1 MRNFAA
7 ILALAALLP
16 GPAAASAADDPFVLR
31 CEREMKPRLEV
42 SVREAPFG
50 VVNTVSSR
58 RLNTRY
64 RLASV
69 SQMTIGLTASTT
81 RTEISV
87 NAPSL
92 TAPGGARECASPRI
106 YVDVSYDPLQ
116 VFVAREFNPYS
127 CSYRAVYEHEMRHVA
142 LYRERLPQLEQTV
155 RAELERHYGNR
166 PLYAPAGAALR
177 QLDAEVDA
185 WLRPFVKGEVARI
198 EALQLDLD
206 TPEELFRLSHACHG
220 ELAGLLGSS
229 LL

>member
-1 MRNFAA
+1 MRRFAA
-7 ILALAALLP
+7 ILALAVLLP
-16 GPAAASAADDPFVLR
+16 GPASASAADPFVLR
-31 CEREMKPRLEV
+31 CEREMKPRFEV

-50 VVNTVSSR
+50 VVNTVPSR
-58 RLNTRY
+58 VLNTRY

-81 RTEISV
+81 RTEINV
-87 NAPSL
+87 DAPSL
-92 TAPGGARECASPRI
+92 AAPGGARECASPRI
-106 YVDVSYDPLQ
+106 YVDVRYDPLQ

-127 CSYRAVYEHEMRHVA
+127 CSYRVVYEHEMRHVA
-142 LYRERLPQLEQTV
+142 LYREQLPKLEQAV

-166 PLYAPAGAALR
+166 PVYAPAGTAFG

-185 WLRPFVKGEVARI
+185 WLRPFVQGEVARI
-198 EALQLDLD
+198 EALQLGLD